1 MKGGMAV
8 LGESGRATEERVVG
22 RVLGGRLSLEDF
34 MVVVEISTR
43 RQQQQLKINS

>member
-8 LGESGRATEERVVG
+8 LGESGRAREERVVG
-22 RVLGGRLSLEDF
+22 RVLGGRLSSEDF
-34 MVVVEISTR
+34 MVVVEISTH